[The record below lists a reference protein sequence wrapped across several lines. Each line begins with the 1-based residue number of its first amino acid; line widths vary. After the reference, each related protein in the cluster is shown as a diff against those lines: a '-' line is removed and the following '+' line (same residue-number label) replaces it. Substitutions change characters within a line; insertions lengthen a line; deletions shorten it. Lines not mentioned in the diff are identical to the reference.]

1 VTAWGLAPARG
12 RIRFCGTCGA
22 FVIFGL
28 EKRPGKLL
36 DGEANR
42 LTLATKEHFRESPR
56 CAKGDTFS
64 GAEILACRCPRAV
77 PVAREDGLYCARC
90 EGLVAPHLAAV
101 SQSRRPSGGTP

>member
-1 VTAWGLAPARG
+1 V
-12 RIRFCGTCGA
+12 
-22 FVIFGL
+22 VFGL

-42 LTLATKEHFRESPR
+42 ITLATQEHFRESPR

-64 GAEILACRCPRAV
+64 GAEILACRCSRGV

-90 EGLVAPHLAAV
+90 EGLVAPHLAAG
-101 SQSRRPSGGTP
+101 SQSRRPSGGTQ